1 MKKSLLWTLGAM
13 LVITVASAFPTL
25 EKGQIVLKAGDEVY
39 ACNCG
44 ESCPCQMMARRE
56 GKCACGQVLAKAKVK
71 SVGEETAI
79 LVIGD
84 KERTFKTIGKFA
96 CACPGCNCDSI
107 SQTEAKC
114 TCGVDMVKVVK

>member
-1 MKKSLLWTLGAM
+1 MKKSLLWALGVM
-13 LVITVASAFPTL
+13 LVITVAAAFATL
-25 EKGQIVLKAGDEVY
+25 EKGKIILKAGDEVY

-56 GKCACGQVLAKAKVK
+56 GKCACGQPLAKAKVK
-71 SVGEETAI
+71 SVGEETAV

-84 KERTFKTIGKFA
+84 KERTFKSIGKFA
-96 CACPGCNCDSI
+96 CNCPGCNCDSI

-114 TCGVDMVKVVK
+114 ACGVDMVKVVR